1 MEPPTMSR
9 PIALS
14 DDELSAIINAAKPL
28 HPVQRDLFLRAVAEA
43 ITALPMV
50 GPGSIHR
57 AIVELQKRFFVA
69 PDLRVDEPRSRAYP

>member
-1 MEPPTMSR
+1 MST
-9 PIALS
+9 PIALTDS
-14 DDELSAIINAAKPL
+14 ELSAIMDACRPL
-28 HPVQRDLFLRAVAEA
+28 QPRDRDQFLRAVAEA